1 MTRVPR
7 KTKVLEDKQSIEGL
21 KCLKQ
26 IYLEKDN
33 SEGMWSVTLNCIQA
47 GIDALRVPKEMT
59 AEETIERIMAK
70 LKEEGKGLLYLN
82 GKSEEMPR
90 ERLSVEGIEDAVFKY
105 GQDAIDPE
113 YMKGL
118 ARAIYNAQGK
128 E

>member
-47 GIDALRVPKEMT
+47 GIDALRVPK
-59 AEETIERIMAK
+59 
-70 LKEEGKGLLYLN
+70 G
-82 GKSEEMPR
+82 
-90 ERLSVEGIEDAVFKY
+90 RLSVEEIEDAVFKY

-118 ARAIYNAQGK
+118 ARAIYDAQRK